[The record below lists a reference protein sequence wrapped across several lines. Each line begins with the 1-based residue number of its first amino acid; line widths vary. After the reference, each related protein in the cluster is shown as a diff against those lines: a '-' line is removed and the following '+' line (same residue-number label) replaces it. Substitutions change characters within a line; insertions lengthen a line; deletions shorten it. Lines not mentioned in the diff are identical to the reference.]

1 MKLTKQKLKQLIK
14 EELQKVLN
22 EKSDQTCYES
32 HDSGEGRRYYVL
44 RPSQYA
50 EGPVPEKLTDP
61 ANSYQIKAGDTL
73 EGIAEKEYGPGKRP
87 QWTTIYYANE
97 CIATQHGK
105 QGETEEDIAKRIQAG
120 NWLIIPTPNT

>member
-22 EKSDQTCYES
+22 EKSDQTCYEP

-61 ANSYQIKAGDTL
+61 
-73 EGIAEKEYGPGKRP
+73 GKRS

-120 NWLIIPTPNT
+120 NWLIIPTPNA